1 MDILTI
7 KMIVIY
13 LLGLL
18 SGLLII
24 KVDVNKH
31 KLEAYKV
38 GVRDTTENIR
48 KILIDEIKGS
58 RDVQHILTTKK
69 RGE

>member
-48 KILIDEIKGS
+48 KILIDEIKKNGEDVDYGS
-58 RDVQHILTTKK
+58 ARN
-69 RGE
+69 E